1 MKNISGK
8 TKIFGVVGYPIKHT
22 LSPVIHN
29 RLFKEFNMDSVY
41 LAFEVIPDRFDKFF
55 KGLKSIN
62 NFVGL
67 NITVPFKNRARKYLD
82 TPSEIPVNT
91 VYFKNGKASGYNTDI
106 YGFKKA
112 LQKNFPDFK
121 LRNKNVLLL
130 GAGGAAQGVS
140 IFLIQ
145 SKIKKLVIVNRT
157 YQKAEKLKKYLNK
170 IDKNIEIET
179 EALDYD
185 IISKSDEPFHLIV
198 NATSVGLKNE
208 KSLVSFEKIK
218 EKNTIVYDLIYNPEF
233 TDFLL
238 KAKKKGLKIL
248 NGLDMLIFQAF
259 RAFQIWTGKNPE
271 KFYDKIKKE
280 IAKYMH

>member
-1 MKNISGK
+1 MKNITGK

-29 RLFKEFNMDSVY
+29 RLFKEFSMDSVY
-41 LAFEVIPDRFDKFF
+41 IAFEVIPDKFDKFF
-55 KGLKSIN
+55 HGLKSIN
-62 NFVGL
+62 NFTGL

-82 TPSEIPVNT
+82 IPSEFPVNT
-91 VYFKNGKASGYNTDI
+91 AYFKNGKVSGYNTDI

-121 LRNKNVLLL
+121 LKDKNVLLL
-130 GAGGAAQGVS
+130 GAGGAAQGVGIS
-140 IFLIQ
+140 LIQ
-145 SKIKKLVIVNRT
+145 SKIKKLVIANRT

-170 IDKNIEIET
+170 FTKNIEIRVEP
-179 EALDYD
+179 LDYD
-185 IISKSDEPFHLIV
+185 IISKSDETFHLII

-208 KSLVSFEKIK
+208 KSLLDFKSIR

-238 KAKKKGLKIL
+238 KARKKGLRVI
-248 NGLDMLIFQAF
+248 NGIDMLIFQAF

-271 KFYDKIKKE
+271 KFYYKIKKE
-280 IAKYMH
+280 IMEYMH